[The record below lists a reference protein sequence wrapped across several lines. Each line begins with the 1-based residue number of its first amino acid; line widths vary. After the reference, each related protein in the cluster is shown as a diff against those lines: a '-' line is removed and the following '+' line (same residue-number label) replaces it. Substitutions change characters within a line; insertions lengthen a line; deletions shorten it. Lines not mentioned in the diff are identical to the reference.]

1 MKEIKVGSLF
11 SGIGGMELGLSRAI
25 PNLRPVWFCEQNT
38 FGQSILSKHWS
49 GVPIYDDVRNI
60 NKSNVESIDILTG
73 GFPCQDI
80 SVQGNKKG
88 VNHGEKSGLW
98 WEMWRIIGDL
108 RPRIVIMENVSNILR
123 LGGTDV
129 VGSLA
134 EIGYCVEWEIVSA
147 RQFGAPHLR
156 KRWFGV
162 AYLTDTRRP
171 IAGNRTEIPVDMAT
185 GRRIKHGVGF
195 RCQGLSTFW
204 NNKRPSD
211 FEKIG
216 FESSICRVDDGIPPE
231 LDKTEQRKLKKIHNE
246 RLKSLGNAIVPACSE
261 YVGRC
266 IVQSGLLDDFFSGGE
281 Q

>member
-1 MKEIKVGSLF
+1 MKEIRVGSLF
-11 SGIGGMELGLSRAI
+11 SGIGGMEIGLSKSI
-25 PNLRPVWFCEQNT
+25 PNIRPMWFCEQDK
-38 FGQSILSKHWS
+38 FAQSILSKHWAS
-49 GVPIYDDVRNI
+49 VPIYDDVRNI

-80 SVQGNKKG
+80 SIQGNKKG
-88 VNHGEKSGLW
+88 VNHGKKSGLW
-98 WEMWRIIGDL
+98 WEMLRIIGDL
-108 RPRIVIMENVSNILR
+108 RPRIVIMENVANILR

-134 EIGYCVEWEIVSA
+134 KIGYSVEWEIVSA

-162 AYLTDTRRP
+162 AYPTDADRA
-171 IAGNRTEIPVDMAT
+171 IIGKRTEIPVEMAT
-185 GRRIKHGVGF
+185 GRRIEHGVGF

-211 FEKIG
+211 FKKIG
-216 FESSICRVDDGIPPE
+216 FESSICRMDDGISPE
-231 LDKTEQRKLKKIHNE
+231 LDKTEQRKFKKIHNE
-246 RLKSLGNAIVPACSE
+246 RLKTLGNAIVPACSE

-266 IVQSGLLDDFFSGGE
+266 IVQSGLIDDFISSGE
-281 Q
+281 K